1 MTIGC
6 PALQS
11 SGESDG
17 GLTRLPAVTV
27 MITVTITVMI
37 AIPIIAVTVAVPFM
51 VVPEVAP
58 RATPAAFEELATVI
72 TRAEPGCAFIWR
84 ASPIPFV
91 PAIVVPGRVPITLYP
106 HKSWPRRDR
115 TVVNHARSRR
125 RADPNTN

>member
-1 MTIGC
+1 M
-6 PALQS
+6 
-11 SGESDG
+11 
-17 GLTRLPAVTV
+17 
-27 MITVTITVMI
+27 ITVMI

-58 RATPAAFEELATVI
+58 RATPAALEELASLI
-72 TRAEPGCAFIWR
+72 TRAEPGCSFIWR

-91 PAIVVPGRVPITLYP
+91 PTIVVPDRVPITLYP

-115 TVVNHARSRR
+115 TVVKRARNRR